1 MFDQRRRPI
10 LFAIAIL
17 ATAWLL
23 AVVGFRLT
31 RDSRMTAEKLRA
43 YTLSL
48 DFSKLTGAER
58 AAAIQK
64 LAAGLN
70 ALSPEERRR
79 ARLDRIASGWFENMT
94 EEEKSGFIEATMPTG
109 FRQMIAS
116 FEQLPE
122 ARRRKALDDA
132 MRRLRE
138 AGERM
143 GEENGFAG
151 NSETNQPAVLSKELQ
166 EQMTKIGLKT
176 FYSESTAQTKAELA
190 PVLEELQRM
199 MESGRMFRGYR

>member
-1 MFDQRRRPI
+1 MFGVRIRPI
-10 LFAIAIL
+10 LFAAAIV
-17 ATAWLL
+17 AGAWVV
-23 AVVGFRLT
+23 AVIGYRFT
-31 RDSRMTAEKLRA
+31 RDSRMTSEKLRA
-43 YTLSL
+43 YTLSV
-48 DFSKLTGAER
+48 DFTSLTGAAR
-58 AAAIQK
+58 AEAIRR

-79 ARLDRIASGWFENMT
+79 ARLDRIASAWFENMS

-109 FRQMIAS
+109 FKQMITS

-138 AGERM
+138 AKERQGED
-143 GEENGFAG
+143 GEAAG
-151 NSETNQPAVLSKELQ
+151 TVETNRPAALSKELQ
-166 EQMTKIGLKT
+166 EQVTKIGLKT

-199 MESGRMFRGYR
+199 MESGMMFRGQR

>member
-1 MFDQRRRPI
+1 VFDQRRRPI